1 MKMKMATRRM
11 RKDMMRIRSLTS
23 LKEMMLV
30 CLLMVSMMKM
40 IRRLML
46 FGKRLTSEWIRGGRI
61 GEKLG

>member
-40 IRRLML
+40 IRRPML
-46 FGKRLTSEWIRGGRI
+46 FGKRLISEWIRGGRI